1 MTSFGPTMPGYT
13 VLGPGVRRLLAPNP
27 SMMTGP
33 GTNTY
38 LFGINE
44 VAVLDPGPVI
54 EAHLQAILDLAAAP
68 IRCILVTHTHPDHSP
83 AAAELAERT
92 GAKLL
97 GSTPPGGKHQDLTFK
112 PDRELGD
119 GDRVEVDGIEL
130 EVIHTPGHASNHLC
144 YRNLA
149 LNWVFTG
156 DHVIDGS
163 TVVIDPPDGN
173 MSHYLASLAKVKDLQ
188 AAVIAPGHGELIRDP
203 ERAIDWIIDHRLQ
216 REAKVVVA
224 LADNPGLTAMQ
235 LVPHVYKDVSQKLY
249 GWAERS
255 LLAHLEKLVEDRRAT
270 RNGDSWS
277 PARLDSRNNIA

>member
-144 YRNLA
+144 YRHLA

-173 MSHYLASLAKVKDLQ
+173 MTDYLRSLRQIKTLNPTTLM
-188 AAVIAPGHGELIRDP
+188 PGHGEPLLAP
-203 ERAIDWIIDHRLQ
+203 LAAIDALIAHRLR
-216 REAKVVVA
+216 REAKVLAALRLDQLLTLDELVQSVYDDVDAGLHGVA
-224 LADNPGLTAMQ
+224 A
-235 LVPHVYKDVSQKLY
+235 
-249 GWAERS
+249 RS
-255 LLAHLEKLVEDRRAT
+255 LLAHLLKLESDERAVRDATGWRR
-270 RNGDSWS
+270 R
-277 PARLDSRNNIA
+277 